1 MRMAVATLDDADQT
15 ATGAE
20 AAATERGQV
29 ASQAQP
35 RGTPNISPKRPR
47 LQTRGRSGSECSVR
61 LDHGSLD
68 SWPIALALVPQR
80 VQR

>member
-35 RGTPNISPKRPR
+35 LVTPNIF
-47 LQTRGRSGSECSVR
+47 
-61 LDHGSLD
+61 
-68 SWPIALALVPQR
+68 A
-80 VQR
+80 